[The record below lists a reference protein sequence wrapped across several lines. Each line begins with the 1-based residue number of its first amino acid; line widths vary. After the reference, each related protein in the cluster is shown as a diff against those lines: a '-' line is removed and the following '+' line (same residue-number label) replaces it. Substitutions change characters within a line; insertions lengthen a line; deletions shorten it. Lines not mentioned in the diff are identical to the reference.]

1 MRVLTRILFSTS
13 FALYYMTIPL
23 FFSQQL
29 SFLFYYYLCSA
40 ALALYYNYPLFIC
53 QPSERRHLC
62 IFFLNIYLYV
72 KKKRVKGSGAY
83 FVVFHI
89 YLVYQHEYSAA
100 RIHL

>member
-1 MRVLTRILFSTS
+1 
-13 FALYYMTIPL
+13 MTIPL
-23 FFSQQL
+23 FFPNT
-29 SFLFYYYLCSA
+29 LFILFHYYLCTA

-62 IFFLNIYLYV
+62 IFFIYKIYIDIV
-72 KKKRVKGSGAY
+72 KKKHERVKGSGAY

-89 YLVYQHEYSAA
+89 HLVYLVYQHEYSAA